1 MHILPFRKELLCSHG
16 SSDSTASRNAVQKR
30 LRTGRMKQDGARF
43 RACPWKQMW
52 RQRRPRQAAPDARR
66 WGGRARENRCGA
78 RGGHGKRRR
87 MQEGEGVA
95 CDQCC
100 SARWY
105 GVAGDGQTA
114 TSTPSAARQRFV
126 GIISYPPVGALSN
139 SKSFLHGAMASLC
152 VHADAL
158 LSRLSAYI
166 RPAYQCMCTCCTTV
180 WSWHLFLKQLHG
192 RWVSLNILSCTSR
205 NEHLPF
211 KFQLRRVY
219 TNYNYGAQFYVAG
232 VHARKRSMLCLMAR
246 SY

>member
-43 RACPWKQMW
+43 RACPWKQMR

-66 WGGRARENRCGA
+66 WGGRVWPVLQCKMVRCS
-78 RGGHGKRRR
+78 RRWSNGDKYTLCSSPTVCR
-87 MQEGEGVA
+87 YHLLPTGWSVEQQQELPPRCNGVVVRTCGCLTLKIERIYTA
-95 CDQCC
+95 CV
-100 SARWY
+100 SVYVHMLYYRLKLAFVPETAPRKM
-105 GVAGDGQTA
+105 GQ
-114 TSTPSAARQRFV
+114 SEYFFMYWPQW
-126 GIISYPPVGALSN
+126 
-139 SKSFLHGAMASLC
+139 
-152 VHADAL
+152 
-158 LSRLSAYI
+158 
-166 RPAYQCMCTCCTTV
+166 TV
-180 WSWHLFLKQLHG
+180 
-192 RWVSLNILSCTSR
+192 
-205 NEHLPF
+205 PF

>member
-1 MHILPFRKELLCSHG
+1 MHIQTYCRSEKNSFAL
-16 SSDSTASRNAVQKR
+16 
-30 LRTGRMKQDGARF
+30 TGR
-43 RACPWKQMW
+43 PI
-52 RQRRPRQAAPDARR
+52 RRHRGTPCRRGCAPADWNRTVR
-66 WGGRARENRCGA
+66 VFVLARENRCGA

-152 VHADAL
+152 V
-158 LSRLSAYI
+158 

-192 RWVSLNILSCTSR
+192 RWVSLNILSCTGR